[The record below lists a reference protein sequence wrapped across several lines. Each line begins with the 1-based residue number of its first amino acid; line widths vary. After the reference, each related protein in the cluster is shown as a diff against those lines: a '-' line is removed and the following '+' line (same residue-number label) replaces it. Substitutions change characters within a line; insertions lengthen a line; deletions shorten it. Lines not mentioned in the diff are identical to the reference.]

1 MLHVCTSWPWPVRMN
16 ADARAI
22 SVAATVFSHAWLA
35 LEWLHSHWHGLQLE
49 LYGRAASCCTISCS
63 AVSFCVDVTV
73 GHRMVSGCR
82 KYTNGFVLLHH
93 LCLQILNIS
102 SVAGIYQSFVGTC
115 RVVQQFWHD
124 IVLGRGSSLK
134 RDPHS
139 VWKLSARS
147 FQLCAAS
154 VPARRALRALQARPC
169 ASRGFSRN
177 LSSRDTGVSVRDGNI
192 SRPKGVFL
200 RPFGTYTDLI

>member
-1 MLHVCTSWPWPVRMN
+1 MN

-154 VPARRALRALQARPC
+154 VPEGAPC
-169 ASRGFSRN
+169 APCRRVHVLPAASAAI
-177 LSSRDTGVSVRDGNI
+177 SVVEI
-192 SRPKGVFL
+192 QV
-200 RPFGTYTDLI
+200 